1 MRQRQCSGS
10 IIGLSSAGSKNQCFI
25 KHGRKVRP
33 SAQLL
38 CVSCNGSTR
47 RGQTDWVA
55 MTIHMSKHWL
65 REHDKALHLSLTVE
79 QVDEM
84 IAGLEQEKAR
94 QFGSNGGEQKR

>member
-1 MRQRQCSGS
+1 
-10 IIGLSSAGSKNQCFI
+10 
-25 KHGRKVRP
+25 
-33 SAQLL
+33 
-38 CVSCNGSTR
+38 
-47 RGQTDWVA
+47 

-65 REHDKALHLSLTVE
+65 GEHDKALHLSLTVE